1 MLISFLC
8 LNLFIELGVVYSFIP
23 FMFFKNESTLVPA
36 NDEVYI
42 LILSCLSASIS
53 FALFGLL
60 EILDISV
67 FQMFRDKQ

>member
-1 MLISFLC
+1 
-8 LNLFIELGVVYSFIP
+8 
-23 FMFFKNESTLVPA
+23 MFFKNESTLALA
-36 NDEVYI
+36 NDEAYI
-42 LILSCLSASIS
+42 PILSCLSASIS